1 MSNFPLLMGD
11 KKNLGESDKTDKFS
25 SNLNTMNLNCFFNY
39 GELTEETWG
48 IKTLF
53 EKLTPQIG
61 EGGWFRKRLPHIVY
75 ASEISSKACLLFN
88 VFSDFPT
95 SG

>member
-1 MSNFPLLMGD
+1 MGD

-25 SNLNTMNLNCFFNY
+25 RNLNTMNLNCFFNY
-39 GELTEETWG
+39 GELTEETGG

-61 EGGWFRKRLPHIVY
+61 EGG
-75 ASEISSKACLLFN
+75 
-88 VFSDFPT
+88 
-95 SG
+95 